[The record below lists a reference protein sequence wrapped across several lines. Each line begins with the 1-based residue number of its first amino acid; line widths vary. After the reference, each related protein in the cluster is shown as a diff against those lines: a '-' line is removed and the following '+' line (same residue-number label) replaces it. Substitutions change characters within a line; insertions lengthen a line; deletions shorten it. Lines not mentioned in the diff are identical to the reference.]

1 MSKIVNDAI
10 SLAKS
15 KYLKSLSE
23 LTPNEL
29 HNVIS
34 TAVMSEIADD
44 WMNFL
49 LVVQFIITL
58 FQRNYMMKLKQ
69 NLMNIMYL

>member
-10 SLAKS
+10 TLAKS

-44 WMNFL
+44 WMNSKNKKKQRTFTRRIKH
-49 LVVQFIITL
+49 QITCC
-58 FQRNYMMKLKQ
+58 
-69 NLMNIMYL
+69 